1 MGRWTGSDLD
11 CDSVDLE
18 EWTCVLSPKLRLS
31 DSDSEDL
38 LELLLE
44 VDYFDGSCE
53 DGLHGLH
60 SDEGRVGRD
69 EAKGH
74 LRKNQDRRDDG
85 LRLKVDDDLSKLSDR
100 GGRDRDEVVFLR
112 IEEGLLDGS

>member
-44 VDYFDGSCE
+44 VDDFDGNRLAPSLCE

-69 EAKGH
+69 EAKATFE
-74 LRKNQDRRDDG
+74 RTKIDTTTSS
-85 LRLKVDDDLSKLSDR
+85 V
-100 GGRDRDEVVFLR
+100 
-112 IEEGLLDGS
+112 